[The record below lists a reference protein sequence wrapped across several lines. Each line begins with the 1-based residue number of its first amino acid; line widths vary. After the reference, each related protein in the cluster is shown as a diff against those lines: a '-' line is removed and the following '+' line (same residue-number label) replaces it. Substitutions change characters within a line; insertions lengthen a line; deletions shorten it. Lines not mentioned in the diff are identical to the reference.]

1 MDCEVGFRSP
11 STRHNCVEQ
20 QRFKWVA
27 LLPGAQKFEKE
38 LDFIPLEGF
47 GSLANVTIF
56 RRYIRQ
62 LQDNLLEC
70 TECHP
75 SGINGPQWT
84 RWSSLRFASRGPC
97 RTAEFSDVVG
107 RTVT

>member
-27 LLPGAQKFEKE
+27 LLPGAH
-38 LDFIPLEGF
+38 
-47 GSLANVTIF
+47 LANVTIF